1 MLLQVIIVGVSVFV
15 QSVAGQ
21 CGTTVRECSC
31 DFNPEI
37 VSCPDAILSQIPKF
51 LLPTPFKVFV
61 LHGNYIWTL
70 DDEQLDRIGDSAR
83 LLDLRF
89 QLYASCV
96 KDITTKSTGILILG
110 LCPPK
115 VRLNKLYED
124 VMKKIYSHVSKSGN
138 CY

>member
-1 MLLQVIIVGVSVFV
+1 MTLLQVIIVCVRVFV
-15 QSVAGQ
+15 QSVVCQ

-37 VSCPDAILSQIPKF
+37 VSCPDATLSQIPEF

-83 LLDLRF
+83 MLDLRF

-115 VRLNKLYED
+115 VRLNNGLSNVCRVY
-124 VMKKIYSHVSKSGN
+124 Y
-138 CY
+138 